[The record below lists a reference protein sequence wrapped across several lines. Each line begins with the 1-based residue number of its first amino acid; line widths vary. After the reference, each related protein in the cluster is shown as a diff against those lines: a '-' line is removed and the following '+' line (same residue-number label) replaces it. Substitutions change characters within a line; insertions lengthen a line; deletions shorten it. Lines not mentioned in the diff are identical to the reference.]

1 MRWMKTFVLAMLVVV
16 MSVGFGCGKGDAQQK
31 AAPEKG
37 PGAQRRGKAPD
48 AEQKSGMDAL
58 PVSVINTERGEI
70 DSVMIFSSNVDS
82 EKQVQI
88 YPLSSGILEEILK
101 DEGDRVKKGEV
112 LARLDDREAS
122 LNEEKSRLIFEQL
135 SAELKRQKE
144 LFEKNMISEDTYE
157 KLRFST
163 EQARVD
169 WQSNKLMLSYTRITS
184 PIDGIVGRRE
194 IKIGNKINTTD
205 MAFTV
210 VDTREKIAVV
220 HVPEQNRK
228 DIHVGQSAYLNASGV
243 DVPAAVKRFSP
254 SVDPDSGTVKVTVA
268 TSDPDNHL
276 AIGQFVNVR
285 LIRDVHKN
293 ALLLNKEALVYEGGK
308 VFVFRLD
315 EGDTVTKV
323 EIRTEFESGNKVEI
337 VDGLTDGDRVVTA
350 GKSSVKSGDK
360 VRVVMNE
367 K

>member
-1 MRWMKTFVLAMLVVV
+1 MHWMKAFVVAMMVLVI
-16 MSVGFGCGKGDAQQK
+16 SLGFGCGKGDAPQK
-31 AAPEKG
+31 AAAETG
-37 PGAQRRGKAPD
+37 SKAPGRGGMPGM
-48 AEQKSGMDAL
+48 EQKKGMEAL
-58 PVSVINTERGEI
+58 PVSVIRAERGDI

-88 YPLSSGILEEILK
+88 YPMSGGILEEILK
-101 DEGDRVKKGEV
+101 DEGDRVKKGDV

-122 LNEEKSRLIFEQL
+122 LNEEKSRLNYEQL
-135 SAELKRQKE
+135 TAELKRQKE
-144 LFEKNMISEDTYE
+144 LFEKNMISEDSYE

-169 WQSNKLMLSYTRITS
+169 WQSNKLQLSYTRITT

-205 MAFTV
+205 LAFTV

-220 HVPEQNRK
+220 HVPEQSRK
-228 DIHVGQSAYLNASGV
+228 EIHVGQNAFLTATGV
-243 DVPAAVKRFSP
+243 DVPAKVKRFSP
-254 SVDPDSGTVKVTVA
+254 SVDPDSGTVKVTVSS
-268 TSDPDNHL
+268 SDPDNHL

-293 ALLLNKEALVYEGGK
+293 TLLLNKEALVYEGGK
-308 VFVFRLD
+308 VFVFRLE
-315 EGDTVTKV
+315 EGDTVSKV
-323 EIRTEFESGNKVEI
+323 EIKTDFESGVNIEV
-337 VDGLTDGDRVVTA
+337 VDGLRDGDRVVTA

-360 VRVVMNE
+360 VRVIAAVE
-367 K
+367 